1 MATRNWN
8 SIRAF
13 GTRMSGAKRDA
24 ISDYLHLQL
33 SQIERLIK
41 SVINLILVLVAFER
55 IKKC

>member
-1 MATRNWN
+1 
-8 SIRAF
+8 
-13 GTRMSGAKRDA
+13 MSDAKCDA

-41 SVINLILVLVAFER
+41 SVINLILALIAFER